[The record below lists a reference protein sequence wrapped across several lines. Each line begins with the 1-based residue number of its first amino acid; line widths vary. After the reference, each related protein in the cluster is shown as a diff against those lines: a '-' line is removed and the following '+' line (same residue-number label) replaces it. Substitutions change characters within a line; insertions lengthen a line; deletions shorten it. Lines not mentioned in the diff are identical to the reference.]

1 MTTHVLPGHNKNS
14 LNKNMDILKAHPL
27 QYPTV
32 WSGTQQPQ
40 PRKYFVI
47 REKCL
52 KAYTLKLTSVTKH

>member
-1 MTTHVLPGHNKNS
+1 MTTHVLLGHNKTS
-14 LNKNMDILKAHPL
+14 LNKNTDILKAHLL

-40 PRKYFVI
+40 PRKYFAVC
-47 REKCL
+47 EKCL